1 MNMISA
7 KRIAAKKM
15 NVGVSKLKVDPSAAK
30 KIKEAIT
37 GQDINGLIKEGVFAT
52 SIKGQSRGRARVLQE
67 KKKRGRKKGQGTRKG
82 TKNSRTNKRDAWI
95 VRARSQ
101 RKYILTLLKDKKVDK
116 VQYRDLYNKI
126 KGGFFRSK
134 GHIDSYLNKK

>member
-1 MNMISA
+1 MNVNSA

-15 NVGVSKLKVDPSAAK
+15 NVGVSKLKVDPNASK

-37 GQDINGLIKEGVFAT
+37 GQDISALIKDNVFAT
-52 SIKGQSRGRARVLQE
+52 VIKGQSRGRARKLLE
-67 KKKRGRKKGQGTRKG
+67 KKKKGRKKGQGTRKG
-82 TKNSRTNKRDAWI
+82 TRNSRTNKRDAWI
-95 VRARSQ
+95 VRVRSQ
-101 RKYILTLLKDKKVDK
+101 RKYILILLKENKVDK
-116 VQYRDLYNKI
+116 MQYRDLYNKI

>member
-1 MNMISA
+1 MSSA

-30 KIKEAIT
+30 KVKEAIT
-37 GQDINGLIKEGVFAT
+37 GQDVTALIKEGIFAT
-52 SIKGQSRGRARVLQE
+52 SVKGQSRGRARKLQE
-67 KKKRGRKKGQGTRKG
+67 KKKRGRRKGQGTRKG

-101 RKYILTLLKDKKVDK
+101 RKYILILLKENKVDK
-116 VQYRDLYNKI
+116 VQYRDLYRKI